1 MSYTDVAMKVSSEQL
16 QQHLTR
22 ELKPLYTVYGTES
35 LLALEASDR
44 IRAKARADGYTER
57 EILTAD
63 SGFKWNQL
71 ALAGNSQSLFASRK
85 LLELRIPTGKPGKEG
100 GEALQAYCKSLPPD
114 TVTLVYVPDL
124 DWRAQKAAWFEAL
137 AQHGVA
143 VEAKAVL
150 RRALPQWIAGR
161 LEAQQ
166 QQADAATLDFIAD
179 RVEGNLLA
187 AHQEVQKLAL
197 LFPPGAIRFDQV
209 REAVLDVARYDVF
222 NLGEIM
228 LEGDPLRLA
237 RVLDGLQG
245 EGTAAP
251 LILWSLTEEIRAIG
265 KILTGVSSGKPASMM
280 LREARIWGPTHQSAM
295 QNNLQRFT
303 LAQVTEALRHAAVI
317 DRIAKGLLR
326 GDVWNEL
333 LQLALRFARNNPG
346 TVKAQP
352 ARRMASA
359 AFAAHPALF

>member
-1 MSYTDVAMKVSSEQL
+1 MRLSSEQIAT
-16 QQHLTR
+16 HLKR
-22 ELKPLYTVYGTES
+22 ELQPLYTVFGTEP

-57 EILTAD
+57 EVLTAD
-63 SGFKWNQL
+63 SGFKWSQL
-71 ALAGNSQSLFASRK
+71 ALAGSSQSLFASRK

-100 GEALQAYCKSLPPD
+100 GEALQNYCQSLPPD
-114 TVTLVYVPDL
+114 TVTLIYVPDL
-124 DWRAQKAAWFEAL
+124 DWRGQKAAWFEAL
-137 AQHGVA
+137 ERAGIA
-143 VEAKAVL
+143 VEAKPVL

-161 LEAQQ
+161 LNLQQ
-166 QQADAATLDFIAD
+166 QEADTETLDFIAD

-187 AHQEVQKLAL
+187 AYQEVQKLAL
-197 LFPPGAIRFDQV
+197 LFPPGAIAFDQV

-228 LEGDPLRLA
+228 LDGDPLRVA

-251 LILWSLTEEIRAIG
+251 LVLWSLSEEIRAIG
-265 KILTGVSSGKPASMM
+265 KIITGVNGGKPASMM
-280 LREARIWGPTHQSAM
+280 LREARIWGQSHQSAM
-295 QNNLQRFT
+295 QNNLRRFT
-303 LAQVTEALRHAAVI
+303 LGQVTEALRHAAVI
-317 DRIAKGLLR
+317 DRMAKGLVR
-326 GDVWNEL
+326 GDVWDEL

-346 TVKAQP
+346 VVKAQP
-352 ARRMASA
+352 GRRTAPA

>member
-1 MSYTDVAMKVSSEQL
+1 MRLPSEQL
-16 QQHLTR
+16 ASHLAR
-22 ELKPLYTVYGTES
+22 DIKPLYTVFGNEP

-44 IRAKARADGYTER
+44 IRAKARAEGYTER
-57 EILTAD
+57 EVLTVD

-100 GEALQAYCKSLPPD
+100 GEALQKYCESLPPD
-114 TVTLVYVPDL
+114 TVTLIQVSDL
-124 DWRAQKAAWFEAL
+124 DWRGQKAAWFEAL
-137 AQHGVA
+137 ERSGVA

-161 LEAQQ
+161 LKDQQ
-166 QQADAATLDFIAD
+166 QDADAATLDFIAD
-179 RVEGNLLA
+179 RVEGNLMA

-197 LFPPGAIRFDQV
+197 LFPAGPITFDQV
-209 REAVLDVARYDVF
+209 NASVLDVARYDVF

-228 LEGDPLRLA
+228 LEGDPLRVS

-251 LILWSLTEEIRAIG
+251 LVLWAFTEEIRAIG
-265 KILTGVSSGKPASMM
+265 KIIAGVNSGKPASMM
-280 LREARIWGPTHQSAM
+280 LREARIWGPSHQSAM
-295 QNNLQRFT
+295 QNNLNRFT
-303 LAQVTEALRHAAVI
+303 LGQVTEALRHAAVI
-317 DRIAKGLLR
+317 DRMVKGLVR
-326 GDVWNEL
+326 GDAWNEL

-346 TVKAQP
+346 VVKAQP
-352 ARRMASA
+352 GRRAVPA
-359 AFAAHPALF
+359 AFATHPALF

>member
-1 MSYTDVAMKVSSEQL
+1 MKITTEQL
-16 QQHLTR
+16 HQQLSR
-22 ELKPLYTVYGTES
+22 ELRPLYTVFGSEA

-44 IRAKARADGYTER
+44 IRAKARAGGYSER

-63 SGFKWNQL
+63 SGFKWSQL
-71 ALAGNSQSLFASRK
+71 ALAGSSQSLFASKK

-100 GEALQAYCKSLPPD
+100 GEALQDYCKSLPPD

-124 DWRAQKAAWFEAL
+124 DWRGQKAAWFEAL
-137 AQHGVA
+137 ERAGIA
-143 VEAKAVL
+143 VEAKPVT
-150 RRALPQWIAGR
+150 RKALPQWIAAR
-161 LEAQQ
+161 LAAQEQ
-166 QQADAATLDFIAD
+166 EADAATLDFIAD

-187 AHQEVQKLAL
+187 AYQEVQKLAL
-197 LFPPGAIRFDQV
+197 LFPQGTIRFDQV

-228 LEGDPLRLA
+228 LEGDPLRVA

-251 LILWSLTEEIRAIG
+251 LVLWSLSEEIRAIG
-265 KILTGVSSGKPASMM
+265 KIITGVNTGKPVSMM
-280 LREARIWGPTHQSAM
+280 LREARIWGPAHQNAM
-295 QNNLQRFT
+295 QNNLRRFT
-303 LAQVTEALRHAAVI
+303 LAQVTEALRHAALI
-317 DRIAKGLLR
+317 DRMVKGLVR
-326 GDVWNEL
+326 GDPWDEL

-352 ARRMASA
+352 PRRVAAA

>member
-1 MSYTDVAMKVSSEQL
+1 MKISTEQL
-16 QQHLTR
+16 QLHLAR
-22 ELKPLYTVYGTES
+22 ELKPLYTVFGSEP
-35 LLALEASDR
+35 LLALEAGDR
-44 IRAKARADGYTER
+44 IRTRARAEGYTER
-57 EILTAD
+57 EVLTVD

-100 GEALQAYCKSLPPD
+100 GEALQAYCQSLPPD
-114 TVTLVYVPDL
+114 TVTMVYVPDL
-124 DWRAQKAAWFEAL
+124 DWRGQKAAWFEAL
-137 AQHGVA
+137 ERAGVA
-143 VEAKAVL
+143 VEARVVP

-161 LEAQQ
+161 LKDQQ
-166 QQADAATLDFIAD
+166 QDADAATLDFIAD

-197 LFPPGAIRFDQV
+197 LFPAGSITFDQV
-209 REAVLDVARYDVF
+209 SAAVLDVARYDVF

-228 LEGDPLRLA
+228 IEGDPLRVA

-251 LILWSLTEEIRAIG
+251 LVLWSLTEEIRAIG
-265 KILTGVSSGKPASMM
+265 KILTGVNTGKPASMM
-280 LREARIWGPTHQSAM
+280 LREARIWGPSHQSAM
-295 QNNLQRFT
+295 QNNLKRFT
-303 LAQVTEALRHAAVI
+303 LGQVTEALRHAAVI
-317 DRIAKGLLR
+317 DRMVKGLVR
-326 GDVWNEL
+326 GDAWNEL

-346 TVKAQP
+346 AVKATT
-352 ARRMASA
+352 ARRVMPA

>member
-1 MSYTDVAMKVSSEQL
+1 MRLPSEQL
-16 QQHLTR
+16 SAHLAR
-22 ELKPLYTVYGTES
+22 ELKPLYTVFGNEP

-44 IRAKARADGYTER
+44 IRAKARAEGYTER
-57 EILTAD
+57 EVLTVDA
-63 SGFKWNQL
+63 GFKWNQL
-71 ALAGNSQSLFASRK
+71 ALAGNSQSLFATQK

-100 GEALQAYCKSLPPD
+100 GEALQSYCQSLPPD

-124 DWRAQKAAWFEAL
+124 DWRSQKSAWFEAL
-137 AQHGVA
+137 AQHGIA

-150 RRALPQWIAGR
+150 RRAMPQWIAGR
-161 LEAQQ
+161 LKDQQ
-166 QQADAATLDFIAD
+166 QEADAATLDFIAD

-197 LFPPGAIRFDQV
+197 LFPAGPINFDQV

-228 LEGDPLRLA
+228 LEGDPLRVS
-237 RVLDGLQG
+237 RVLDGLKG

-251 LILWSLTEEIRAIG
+251 LVLWSLAEEIRAIG
-265 KILTGVSSGKPASMM
+265 KILTGVNAGKPASMM
-280 LREARIWGPTHQSAM
+280 LREARIWGPVHQSAM
-295 QNNLQRFT
+295 QNNLRRYT

-317 DRIAKGLLR
+317 DRIVKGLIR
-326 GDVWNEL
+326 GDMWDEL

-346 TVKAQP
+346 VVKAQ
-352 ARRMASA
+352 AGRRVVPA

>member
-1 MSYTDVAMKVSSEQL
+1 MRLSTEQL
-16 QQHLTR
+16 AGHLKR
-22 ELKPLYTVYGTES
+22 ELQPLYTVFGTEP
-35 LLALEASDR
+35 LLALEAGDR

-57 EILTAD
+57 EVLTAD

-71 ALAGNSQSLFASRK
+71 ALAGSSQSLFASRK

-100 GEALQAYCKSLPPD
+100 GEALQNYCKSLPPD
-114 TVTLVYVPDL
+114 TVTLIQVSDL
-124 DWRAQKAAWFEAL
+124 DWRGQKAAWFEAL
-137 AQHGVA
+137 ERAGVA
-143 VEAKAVL
+143 VEAKPVL

-161 LEAQQ
+161 LNLQQ
-166 QQADAATLDFIAD
+166 QEADTETLDFIAD

-187 AHQEVQKLAL
+187 AYQEVQKLAL
-197 LFPPGAIRFDQV
+197 LFPQGTITFDQV

-228 LEGDPLRLA
+228 LEGDPLRVV

-251 LILWSLTEEIRAIG
+251 LVLWSLSEEIRAIG
-265 KILTGVSSGKPASMM
+265 KIITGVNGGKPASMM
-280 LREARIWGPTHQSAM
+280 MREARIWGPSHQSAM
-295 QNNLQRFT
+295 QNNLRRFT

-317 DRIAKGLLR
+317 DRMVKGLVR
-326 GDVWNEL
+326 GDVWDEL

-346 TVKAQP
+346 MVKAQAP
-352 ARRMASA
+352 RRTSSA

>member
-1 MSYTDVAMKVSSEQL
+1 MRLPSEQL
-16 QQHLTR
+16 DSHLKR
-22 ELKPLYTVYGTES
+22 GLQPLYTVFGNEP
-35 LLALEASDR
+35 LLALEAGDR
-44 IRAKARADGYTER
+44 IRARARAEGYTER

-71 ALAGNSQSLFASRK
+71 ALAGSSQSLFASRK
-85 LLELRIPTGKPGKEG
+85 LLEMRIPTGKPGKEG
-100 GEALQAYCKSLPPD
+100 GEALQAYCLALPPD
-114 TVTLVYVPDL
+114 TVTLVYVPDI
-124 DWRAQKAAWFEAL
+124 DWRAQKSAWFEAL
-137 AQHGVA
+137 VQHGVA
-143 VEAKAVL
+143 VEAKPVL
-150 RRALPQWIAGR
+150 RKALPQWIAAR
-161 LEAQQ
+161 LEQQAQQ
-166 QQADAATLDFIAD
+166 TDPETLAFIAD

-197 LFPPGAIRFDQV
+197 LFPPGPIRFDQV

-251 LILWSLTEEIRAIG
+251 LVLWSLTEEIRAIG
-265 KILTGVSSGKPASMM
+265 KILTGINGGKPASMM
-280 LREARIWGPTHQSAM
+280 LREARVWGPSHQSAM
-295 QNNLQRFT
+295 QNNLPRFT

-317 DRIAKGLLR
+317 DRIVKGLLR
-326 GDVWNEL
+326 GDAWNEL

-346 TVKAQP
+346 TVRAQP
-352 ARRMASA
+352 ARRSAA

>member
-1 MSYTDVAMKVSSEQL
+1 MRLPSEQL
-16 QQHLTR
+16 AGHLAR
-22 ELKPLYTVYGTES
+22 ELKPLYVVFGNEP

-44 IRAKARADGYTER
+44 IRAKARTEGYTER
-57 EILTAD
+57 EVLTAD

-100 GEALQAYCKSLPPD
+100 GEALQNYCQSLPPD
-114 TVTLVYVPDL
+114 TVTLIQVSDL
-124 DWRAQKAAWFEAL
+124 DWRGQKAAWFEAL
-137 AQHGVA
+137 ERAGTS
-143 VEAKAVL
+143 VEAKTVT
-150 RRALPQWIAGR
+150 RKALPQWIASR
-161 LEAQQ
+161 LKEQQ
-166 QQADAATLDFIAD
+166 QEVDAATLDFIAD
-179 RVEGNLLA
+179 RVEGNLMA

-197 LFPPGAIRFDQV
+197 LFPAGTISFDQV

-251 LILWSLTEEIRAIG
+251 LVLWSLAAEIRLIG
-265 KILTGVSSGKPASMM
+265 KVVTGVNTGKPVSLM
-280 LREARIWGPTHQSAM
+280 LREARVFPQSHQNAM
-295 QNNLQRFT
+295 QNNLKRFT
-303 LAQVTEALRHAAVI
+303 LAQTTEALRHAAVI
-317 DRIAKGLLR
+317 DRMVKGLVR
-326 GDVWNEL
+326 GDTWNEL

-352 ARRMASA
+352 GRRAIPA

>member
-1 MSYTDVAMKVSSEQL
+1 MRLSSEQIAT
-16 QQHLTR
+16 HLKR
-22 ELKPLYTVYGTES
+22 ELQPLYTVFGTEP

-57 EILTAD
+57 EVLTAD
-63 SGFKWNQL
+63 SGFKWSQL
-71 ALAGNSQSLFASRK
+71 AVAGSSQSLFASRK

-100 GEALQAYCKSLPPD
+100 GEALQNYCQSLPPD
-114 TVTLVYVPDL
+114 TVTLIYVPDL
-124 DWRAQKAAWFEAL
+124 DWRGQKAAWFEAL
-137 AQHGVA
+137 ERAGIA
-143 VEAKAVL
+143 VEAKPVL

-161 LEAQQ
+161 LNLQQ
-166 QQADAATLDFIAD
+166 QEADTETLDFIAD

-187 AHQEVQKLAL
+187 AYQEVQKLAL
-197 LFPPGAIRFDQV
+197 LFPPGAIAFDQV

-228 LEGDPLRLA
+228 LDGDPLRVA

-251 LILWSLTEEIRAIG
+251 LVLWSLSEEIRAIG
-265 KILTGVSSGKPASMM
+265 KIITGVNGGKPASMM
-280 LREARIWGPTHQSAM
+280 LREARIWGQSHQSAM
-295 QNNLQRFT
+295 QNNLRRFT
-303 LAQVTEALRHAAVI
+303 LGQVTEALRHAAVI
-317 DRIAKGLLR
+317 DRMAKGLVR
-326 GDVWNEL
+326 GDVWDEL

-346 TVKAQP
+346 VVKAQP
-352 ARRMASA
+352 GRRTAPA

>member
-1 MSYTDVAMKVSSEQL
+1 MRLQSEQL
-16 QQHLTR
+16 AGHLKR
-22 ELKPLYTVYGTES
+22 DIQPLYTVFGNEP

-44 IRAKARADGYTER
+44 IRAKARAEGYSER
-57 EILTAD
+57 EVLTVN

-100 GEALQAYCKSLPPD
+100 GEALQAYCQSLPPD

-124 DWRAQKAAWFEAL
+124 DWRAQKAAWFSAL
-137 AQHGVA
+137 ENAGIA
-143 VEAKAVL
+143 VEAKVVP
-150 RRALPQWIAGR
+150 RKALPQWIAGR
-161 LEAQQ
+161 LKDQQ
-166 QQADAATLDFIAD
+166 QDADAATLDFIAD

-197 LFPPGAIRFDQV
+197 LFPQGPITFDQV
-209 REAVLDVARYDVF
+209 SASVLDVARYDVF

-228 LEGDPLRLA
+228 IEGDPLRVA

-251 LILWSLTEEIRAIG
+251 LVLWSLTEEIRAIG
-265 KILTGVSSGKPASMM
+265 KILTGVNTGKPASMM
-280 LREARIWGPTHQSAM
+280 LREARIWGPSHQSAM
-295 QNNLQRFT
+295 QNNLRRFT
-303 LAQVTEALRHAAVI
+303 LGQVTEALRHAAVI
-317 DRIAKGLLR
+317 DRIVKGLVR
-326 GDVWNEL
+326 GDAWNEL
-333 LQLALRFARNNPG
+333 LQLALRFARNSPG
-346 TVKAQP
+346 AVKVTP
-352 ARRMASA
+352 ARRVMPA

>member
-1 MSYTDVAMKVSSEQL
+1 MKVSTEQL
-16 QQHLTR
+16 HQQLAR
-22 ELKPLYTVYGTES
+22 ELKPLYTVFGNEP

-44 IRAKARADGYTER
+44 IRAKARTEGYTER
-57 EILTAD
+57 EVLTAD

-100 GEALQAYCKSLPPD
+100 GEALQAYCQALPPD

-124 DWRAQKAAWFEAL
+124 DWRGLKTAWFETL
-137 AQHGVA
+137 ERSGIA

-150 RRALPQWIAGR
+150 RKALPQWIASR
-161 LEAQQ
+161 LSQQQ

-179 RVEGNLLA
+179 RVEGNLMA

-197 LFPPGAIRFDQV
+197 LFPAGEINFDQV
-209 REAVLDVARYDVF
+209 RESVLDVARYDVF

-251 LILWSLTEEIRAIG
+251 LVLWALTEEIRAIG
-265 KILTGVSSGKPASMM
+265 KIITGVSSGKPASMM
-280 LREARIWGPTHQSAM
+280 LREARIFGPAHQSTM

-303 LAQVTEALRHAAVI
+303 LAQATEALRHAAVV
-317 DRIAKGLLR
+317 DRMVKGLVR

-346 TVKAQP
+346 TAKAQAP
-352 ARRMASA
+352 RRAAAA